1 METQGGTVT
10 DPKAYKPG
18 AGAGHSWHI
27 VSSKQRLAFIS
38 QEDMLLSVCG
48 VRASHGGGVPGCTY
62 FPPHLPLCLC
72 HVGCLVCI
80 LLFFLE
86 ELLLIY

>member
-1 METQGGTVT
+1 MATYEFLKITLSIYGYTEVFT
-10 DPKAYKPG
+10 A
-18 AGAGHSWHI
+18 AWA
-27 VSSKQRLAFIS
+27 VSSWGLG
-38 QEDMLLSVCG
+38 LLSVCG
-48 VRASHGGGVPGCTY
+48 VRVSHGGGVSGCTH